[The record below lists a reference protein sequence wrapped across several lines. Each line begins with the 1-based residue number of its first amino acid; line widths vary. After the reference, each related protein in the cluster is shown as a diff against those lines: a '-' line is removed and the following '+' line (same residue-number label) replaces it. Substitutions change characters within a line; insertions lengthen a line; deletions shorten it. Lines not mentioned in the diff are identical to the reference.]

1 MTILPRPEIEDLYGC
16 YHGGLHYE
24 EIKGIGIA
32 PEDIIDFSANYN
44 LLGPPV
50 QMKAALENVAIDCY
64 PDSEATELRQCL
76 ARKLAVLPENILMGN
91 GSVELIRFI
100 VQAYFSPGDFVL
112 LIEPTF
118 GEYEIASRIAGCH
131 LIKQQLRE
139 EEGFKLRTEQ
149 MVEMIERYHPK
160 GIFICNPN
168 NPTGQYLTRDE
179 LEAIL
184 DAGKNSLLTLDEAYI
199 SFVDDAWSSLNMIR
213 SGNVIV
219 LRTMTK
225 DYALAGLRLGCAI
238 AEPEVISILRRVR
251 PPWNVNV
258 VAQRAGV
265 IALEN
270 DEYLERSKRSFHEAK
285 SFLIGALSG
294 IGLPPFP
301 SQTNFLLV
309 KVGDARRFRL
319 ALLRRG
325 IAIRDCS
332 SFGMPQY
339 VRIAVGT
346 LPNCQKLVTV
356 IREIMGKSDDSRL
369 QGKDNSL
376 N

>member
-1 MTILPRPEIEDLYGC
+1 
-16 YHGGLHYE
+16 
-24 EIKGIGIA
+24 
-32 PEDIIDFSANYN
+32 
-44 LLGPPV
+44 
-50 QMKAALENVAIDCY
+50 
-64 PDSEATELRQCL
+64 
-76 ARKLAVLPENILMGN
+76 
-91 GSVELIRFI
+91 
-100 VQAYFSPGDFVL
+100 
-112 LIEPTF
+112 
-118 GEYEIASRIAGCH
+118 
-131 LIKQQLRE
+131 
-139 EEGFKLRTEQ
+139 